1 MKLDW
6 LPKTIDS
13 NLLEAGISTLR
24 QSTQLQPNFHF
35 AHTVLGNLLTQQ
47 GKIEEAITCYQ
58 TASYKQTLLSYP
70 ELVENHWN
78 YHQKRQPDFLIT
90 GFMKSGT
97 TSLYSYISSHP
108 QILPA
113 VDKALRF
120 FTDFF
125 DQGLDWYLADFPAI
139 LDSRNYLTSEAT
151 LIYINFP
158 SIANKIYDCFP
169 NIKLIILLRHPV
181 ERAISSYYHQHQV
194 YGHYKL
200 IQSSTTNT
208 IEEVLTRLHKLPSLL
223 LLEPSVLKKHY
234 QNDYIDDVF
243 SPHLV
248 HSLYIYYIKQ

>member
-1 MKLDW
+1 MIDQIYKSISHYQKSLIIQYDNAAVHSKLGQLYEIETKIEEAIYHYIQAIQFDPSHFQTYWKLKFSLLKLDW

-24 QSTQLQPNFHF
+24 QSTQLQPNFNF

-125 DQGLDWYLADFPAI
+125 DQGLDWYLAHFPAI
-139 LDSRNYLTSEAT
+139 LDSKNYLTGEAT
-151 LIYINFP
+151 PIYINFP
-158 SIANKIYDCFP
+158 SIARKIYDCFP
-169 NIKLIILLRHPV
+169 NIKLIQRF
-181 ERAISSYYHQHQV
+181 A
-194 YGHYKL
+194 
-200 IQSSTTNT
+200 
-208 IEEVLTRLHKLPSLL
+208 
-223 LLEPSVLKKHY
+223 
-234 QNDYIDDVF
+234 
-243 SPHLV
+243 
-248 HSLYIYYIKQ
+248 